1 MLAEKRLTNACRTAH
16 MMEGSVRQ
24 CGHGE
29 NQVVLNALI
38 QVRPGWSVRKV
49 SR

>member
-1 MLAEKRLTNACRTAH
+1 MLAQKRLTNACRTAH
-16 MMEGSVRQ
+16 VMEGSVRQ
-24 CGHGE
+24 RGYGA